1 MAAKKLIFILLW
13 CVVAT
18 GHAKELMFDVFM
30 DEDLVG
36 THLYEIENN
45 NVVSKANYRIKVLF
59 MNFTYKHESFE
70 TDRKSVV

>member
-45 NVVSKANYRIKVLF
+45 NGLARQIIELKFYL
-59 MNFTYKHESFE
+59 
-70 TDRKSVV
+70 